1 MAGQSESGLCQC
13 NEFIMNPSPTS
24 DTSAQPRDL
33 SLDDNGL
40 KCLASNGKPCHF
52 PFKHKGKVIIKV
64 PDDHGLSSINFQ
76 VLTSCT
82 MDSYYIPWCSTK
94 GINM

>member
-40 KCLASNGKPCHF
+40 KCLASNGKPCLF
-52 PFKHKGKVIIKV
+52 PFKSSGKVEKFQRLRRSLILLNDFSGVYILHEYV
-64 PDDHGLSSINFQ
+64 IFIGL
-76 VLTSCT
+76 
-82 MDSYYIPWCSTK
+82 
-94 GINM
+94 